1 MIQAYR
7 YLIEKY
13 QPNDKIYLFGFSRGS
28 FVARILAGM
37 IEKIGLLDSGLES
50 MVKTA
55 WQIYKTWERI
65 GQPTDLSNPAKCS
78 YSLKLF
84 KQTFCRYDVSIE
96 FMGLFDSINSCGI
109 FIDRL
114 FPFTSNT
121 SNVKHIRHAVSI
133 HERRSKFKQNLFV
146 PHSYLP
152 SFLNNKPSCDSL
164 DSLLSNHSSNNSL
177 PPITSLSNGDAVTKS
192 HQISVQFS
200 KKCSSDLLEVW
211 FPGDHSD
218 VGGNWP
224 YDNNGNRISNLP
236 FRWILSYAVEF
247 GVLFKPNSLEEFDSK
262 FSPLNSSLS
271 FSHDVLSFK
280 KYKYPEYISPYCLPN
295 DDEEAQLGTREGSHL
310 ISSSN
315 TNGSHAFHI
324 RSPLF
329 PTFPKYSEIGSG
341 TDGEKFDTFKGRGD
355 ESVFTTLFWW
365 MCEIIPIG
373 YLVENQQGK
382 WRPLY
387 WPNLGE
393 HRNVPFNAKFHW
405 SVLWRMKFVKDR
417 HLSNMPSVF
426 KVIEEIVENDDKNP
440 VDNTAIDNSQTFTL
454 TLSDFVDIKT
464 GTIRAD
470 IEQIIGNAMET
481 NKQIHLDIDWKNP
494 PNELTYRTSNKNFF
508 A

>member
-1 MIQAYR
+1 M
-7 YLIEKY
+7 IEKY

-28 FVARILAGM
+28 FVARILVGM
-37 IEKIGLLDSGLES
+37 IEKIGLLDNGLES

-55 WQIYKTWERI
+55 WEIYKTWEQI

-78 YSLKLF
+78 YSLRLF

-109 FIDRL
+109 IFDRL

-146 PHSYLP
+146 PHTYLP
-152 SFLNNKPSCDSL
+152 SFLNSKHSCDSL
-164 DSLLSNHSSNNSL
+164 SSLLSQQSNNDSV
-177 PPITSLSNGDAVTKS
+177 PSILSVPNEDSVTTS
-192 HQISVQFS
+192 HQVSARFS

-236 FRWILSYAVEF
+236 FRWVLSYAVEF
-247 GVLFKPNSLEEFDSK
+247 GVLFKTNSLEEFNSK
-262 FSPLNSSLS
+262 FSPLKSSLS
-271 FSHDVLSFK
+271 FSHDILSFK
-280 KYKYPEYISPYCLPN
+280 KYKYPEYVSPYCLPT
-295 DDEEAQLGTREGSHL
+295 DDEEAQLATRDESHV
-310 ISSSN
+310 ISTHD
-315 TNGSHAFHI
+315 TNGSHVFSI

-329 PTFPKYSEIGSG
+329 PTFPRYSGIDTG
-341 TDGEKFDTFKGRGD
+341 TEGGKLDTFKGRGD
-355 ESVFTTLFWW
+355 ESIISTLFWW

-393 HRNVPFNAKFHW
+393 NRNIPFNAKVHW

-417 HLSNMPSVF
+417 HYANLPTIF
-426 KVIEEIVENDDKNP
+426 KVIEKIIQQEDEAFNTEDNEI
-440 VDNTAIDNSQTFTL
+440 ITL
-454 TLSDFVDIKT
+454 TLTDFVDLKT

-470 IEQIIGNAMET
+470 IEHVIGSALKR
-481 NKQIHLDIDWKNP
+481 NKQISLNIDWKNP
-494 PNELTYRTSNKNFF
+494 PNELSYKTKTRNNG